1 MKKTYIQP
9 ATKVTLL
16 AVQQMIC
23 VSGPNASINT
33 SDSVDAAN
41 VESRRGSDF
50 WDDEEE

>member
-23 VSGPNASINT
+23 TSQPNASINT
-33 SDSVDAAN
+33 SGSVDAVN